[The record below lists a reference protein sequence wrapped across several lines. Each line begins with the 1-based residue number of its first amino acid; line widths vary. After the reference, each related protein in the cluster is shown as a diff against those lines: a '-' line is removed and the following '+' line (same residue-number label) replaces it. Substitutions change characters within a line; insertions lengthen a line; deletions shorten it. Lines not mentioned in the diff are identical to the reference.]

1 MAWPPHCVEPSEWR
15 TERTFGSTGPGRAK
29 LERVGVNLQHF
40 GEEIRSENGSVLLTM
55 ADIITTRA
63 ELAEAA

>member
-1 MAWPPHCVEPSEWR
+1 
-15 TERTFGSTGPGRAK
+15 
-29 LERVGVNLQHF
+29 VNLQHF
-40 GEEIRSENGSVLLTM
+40 GEEIRSENGSALLTM